1 MEKRVFYSIIIK
13 KNEEGELVASS
24 VEFIELNLSVDKAVD
39 CVEVGAYIVYI
50 LESSMTPIEAVIED
64 HEMVNKFIEDQL
76 D

>member
-39 CVEVGAYIVYI
+39 CVEVGASIVYI
-50 LESSMTPIEAVIED
+50 LESSMTPIEAVIEA